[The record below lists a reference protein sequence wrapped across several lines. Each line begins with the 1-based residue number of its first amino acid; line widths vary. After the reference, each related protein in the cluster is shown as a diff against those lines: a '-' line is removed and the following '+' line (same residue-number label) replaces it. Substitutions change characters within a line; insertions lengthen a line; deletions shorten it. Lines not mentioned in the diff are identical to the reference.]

1 MNFKPFRPPTFRKP
15 EVQQQSTPSYELNGS
30 SKRRKLSPNDDDDD
44 DGGGDNVPTQP
55 SAGSTQAAPK
65 SVKHERPPL
74 KSMLNPLSPTKPF
87 NHEAGGKAYFSIV
100 WRKVTAKKNKTW
112 EDDGFLVYKDGFVTA
127 YNSKGH
133 RLGGCVRDKVPEAED
148 LLSLSGKDV
157 QVEAEITYDE
167 FCRTVGKDNS
177 APKDESVVISRGQP
191 SPTQTSNAKPPLK
204 MTLQEQMRQ
213 SIQKDKS
220 AKQKAA
226 ASTQQSKSSARN
238 GAFRQPLKDTQVLA
252 QVPSETPIPRHDPT
266 SPNALVFKRPK
277 RAPAGKQIV
286 DVVLDPFLTKHL
298 REHQRAGVQFLY
310 ECVMGLR
317 DFGGQGCILADDMG
331 LGKTLQTI
339 ALIWTLVKQNPIYKD
354 DAVVKKVL
362 IVCPVTLVQNWKKEF
377 RKWLGRDK
385 LGVMAFGDDGSRLS
399 MFDGRNFKVMIVGY
413 ERLQKIAEDL
423 TRGAGI
429 DLVICD
435 EGHRL
440 KTLQNKSAKAIET
453 LNTARRIILSGTPI
467 QNDLTEFFAMVNFVN
482 DGVLG
487 SPKAFIKD
495 FEKPIV
501 KSRQPN
507 ATEEDIK
514 RGQEA
519 SNELA
524 QTTSHFILRR
534 TAEILAE
541 YLPTKTEYVLFC
553 RPTREQANIY
563 RQVLQTPMFKSAV
576 GSNEGALQMITILKK
591 LCNSPKLLQP
601 KQGADEATTSSSL
614 QTLNEMMP
622 KGLHRSYQNTHAAK
636 IRLLDEL
643 LHEIRN
649 NTGDKV
655 VLVSNY
661 TATLDLMQSLL
672 SSLNMSFRR
681 LDGSVT
687 GTKRQSM
694 VDEFN
699 RASQTACF
707 AFLLSAKA
715 GGMGINLIGGNRL
728 VLFDVDWN
736 PAVEDQAMARIHREG
751 QQKPCY
757 IYRFLIKGGLEERI
771 WQRQIV
777 KRGLANSIM
786 ERGGSGAG
794 GDGPS
799 TGKKAKGKAA
809 FTQEELKNL
818 FWLDENEGLRTHDLI
833 GCSCQGNP
841 HRSTDASDS
850 QDTTREDIHDI
861 EDVDDLASEDKS
873 ADEEEPIR
881 TFSFTRASQVTD
893 QDLENQERSISTGS
907 SPRKPPPKKHRKK
920 QEEELQELMTYTHVD
935 TADASTLDEKGVT
948 ELADAVN
955 DTCLLNVLRQS
966 REVIPG
972 NIAYV
977 FLKKSRISGLDDG
990 NDGDSIAAGGDVAS
1004 VSRVERKDISDFT
1017 AT

>member
-1 MNFKPFRPPTFRKP
+1 MNFKPFRPPSFRKP
-15 EVQQQSTPSYELNGS
+15 EGQQQSTPSYELNGP
-30 SKRRKLSPNDDDDD
+30 SKRRKLSPNDDDNNDS
-44 DGGGDNVPTQP
+44 VPTQP
-55 SAGSTQAAPK
+55 SARSTQGAPK
-65 SVKHERPPL
+65 PLKHERLPL
-74 KSMLNPLSPTKPF
+74 KSVSNPPSPTKAF
-87 NHEAGGKAYFSIV
+87 NDEASVKAYFSIV

-112 EDDGFLVYKDGFVTA
+112 EDDGVLVYKNGFMTA

-133 RLGGCVRDKVPEAED
+133 RLGGCVRDKVPETED

-157 QVEAEITYDE
+157 QIEAEITYDE
-167 FCRTVGKDNS
+167 FCRIVGRDNS
-177 APKDESVVISRGQP
+177 APKGESVVVSHGQP
-191 SPTQTSNAKPPLK
+191 SPTPKSNANPAPK
-204 MTLQEQMRQ
+204 MSLQEQMRQ
-213 SIQKDKS
+213 SIQKEKS

-226 ASTQQSKSSARN
+226 ASKPSARN
-238 GAFRQPLKDTQVLA
+238 GAFRQPLRDTQILA
-252 QVPSETPIPRHDPT
+252 QVPSEIPIPRHDPT
-266 SPNALVFKRPK
+266 ATNALVFKRPK

-339 ALIWTLVKQNPIYKD
+339 ALIWTLVKQNPTYKD

-467 QNDLTEFFAMVNFVN
+467 QNDLSEFFAMVNFVN

-487 SPKAFIKD
+487 SPKAFLKD

-507 ATEEDIK
+507 ATEEDIE
-514 RGQEA
+514 RGQDA

-622 KGLHRSYQNTHAAK
+622 KGLHRSYHNTHAAK

-643 LHEIRN
+643 LREIRN

-661 TATLDLMQSLL
+661 TATLDLMQALL
-672 SSLNMSFRR
+672 SSLNISFRR

-751 QQKPCY
+751 QKKPCY

-786 ERGGSGAG
+786 EGGGGS
-794 GDGPS
+794 DGPS
-799 TGKKAKGKAA
+799 TGKKGKGKAA

-833 GCSCQGNP
+833 GCDCQGRP
-841 HRSTDASDS
+841 HRSTDVSDS
-850 QDTTREDIHDI
+850 QDTVQGYIHGVD
-861 EDVDDLASEDKS
+861 DVDDLASEDE
-873 ADEEEPIR
+873 DEDEDEDGPIR
-881 TFSFTRASQVTD
+881 TLSFTRASQVTD
-893 QDLENQERSISTGS
+893 QDLGDQERSISTGS
-907 SPRKPPPKKHRKK
+907 SPHKSPRKKHRKK
-920 QEEELQELMTYTHVD
+920 HEEELQELMTYTHVD
-935 TADASTLDEKGVT
+935 TADASALDEEDVNDIAG
-948 ELADAVN
+948 AIN

-977 FLKKSRISGLDDG
+977 FLKKSKISGLEDGDDG
-990 NDGDSIAAGGDVAS
+990 GERFADEGDLAS
-1004 VSRVERKDISDFT
+1004 VSGGKRKGISEFI